1 MNEWTTSTEHPGYR
15 CKTITRGNF
24 TVTVLK
30 PNLDQVEQAK
40 RERHLKTAAESVLKN
55 IIKRKE
61 AKSERTFNT

>member
-1 MNEWTTSTEHPGYR
+1 MNNWTTSTEHPDYK

-30 PNLDQVEQAK
+30 PNLEPAEQAK
-40 RERHLKTAAESVLKN
+40 RERHVKQVAESALKN

-61 AKSERTFNT
+61 AKSDAIYNS